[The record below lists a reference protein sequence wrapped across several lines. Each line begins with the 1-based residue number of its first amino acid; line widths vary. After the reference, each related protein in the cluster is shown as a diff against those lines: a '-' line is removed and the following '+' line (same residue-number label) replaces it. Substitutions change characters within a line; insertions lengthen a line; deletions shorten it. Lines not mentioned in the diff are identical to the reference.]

1 MRRGAR
7 PLDYVAM
14 TTARSPG
21 PALAAFAVALPM
33 VAIIAAVVQGAG
45 GADAEL
51 WAHLSEYVLG
61 RVAWNTVVLVIG
73 VVAVAMA
80 LGTSL
85 AWLTAACEF
94 PGRGFFSWALLLPM
108 AMPAYVL
115 AFVAV
120 AMLDFAGPVPAALRA
135 WFGSSFP
142 MPPIRSTGGVI
153 LVLALAAY
161 PYVYLMA
168 RGAFLT
174 HGARA
179 LEAARSLG
187 LGPWAGLFRVAV
199 PLARP
204 WLAGGAALVAME
216 ALADFGA
223 VSVFNYDTFTTAIY
237 QAWFSLFSIETALG
251 LALLLLV
258 FVAAAL
264 ALERAARG
272 RARYAAADA
281 GSRAPQR
288 LRLPGARGW
297 VACGYATGVLAV
309 GFVLPAAA
317 LARWAWEVA
326 PIDLDARYVEYVLRT
341 LGLAA
346 MAAIACLALALALG
360 YAMRQSGAR
369 TTAAAARVATLGY
382 AVPGAVLAVGVVTV
396 LGVLDDGLASVM
408 GREGLWLQGT
418 VLALL
423 IGYVAR
429 FLAVAH
435 GPVQGGFARIR
446 PSLDEAARGLGLG
459 TRELVA
465 RLHLPLLGAG
475 IGTAALLV
483 FVDVMKEMPITLM
496 TRPFGWDTLAVRV
509 FEMTAEG
516 EWERAALPALAIV
529 IAGLL
534 PVAVLTWRVER
545 AARAA

>member
-1 MRRGAR
+1 MGATSPR
-7 PLDYVAM
+7 VGSAIVAVV
-14 TTARSPG
+14 
-21 PALAAFAVALPM
+21 VALPM
-33 VAIIAAVVQGAG
+33 IAVLAAVVQGAG

-51 WAHLSEYVLG
+51 WAHLREHVLA
-61 RVAWNTVVLVIG
+61 RVMANTAILVVG
-73 VVAVAMA
+73 VVAIAVA

-108 AMPAYVL
+108 AVPAYVL

-120 AMLDFAGPVPAALRA
+120 ATLDYAGAVPVALRA
-135 WFGSSFP
+135 WLGAGFAVPS
-142 MPPIRSTGGVI
+142 IRSTGGVI
-153 LVLALAAY
+153 AVLGLASY

-174 HGARA
+174 HGARV
-179 LEAARSLG
+179 LEAAQSLG

-216 ALADFGA
+216 TLADFGA

-237 QAWFSLFSIETALG
+237 KSWYGLFSIETALE

-258 FVAAAL
+258 FVAIAL
-264 ALERAARG
+264 AAEQLARG
-272 RARYAAADA
+272 RGRYTAADSGA
-281 GSRAPQR
+281 RSGAR
-288 LRLPGARGW
+288 LSLPGVRGW
-297 VACGYATGVLAV
+297 LAFAFAATVFAI
-309 GFVLPAAA
+309 GFVLPAIA
-317 LARWAWEVA
+317 LARWAMHVA
-326 PIDLDARYVEYVLRT
+326 PLDLDAHYWGYIVRT
-341 LGLAA
+341 LGLSG
-346 MAAIACLALALALG
+346 MAAIACLSLALALG
-360 YAMRQSGAR
+360 YATRVGGGVVTGAATR
-369 TTAAAARVATLGY
+369 IATLGY
-382 AVPGAVLAVGVVTV
+382 AIPGTVLAVGVVSV
-396 LGVLDDGLASVM
+396 LGAVDAAWRGQT
-408 GREGLWLQGT
+408 GGEGLWLQGT
-418 VLALL
+418 VFALL
-423 IGYVAR
+423 FGYVAR

-435 GPVQGGFARIR
+435 GPIQGGFTRIR
-446 PSLDEAARGLGLG
+446 PSLEEAARSLGLT
-459 TRELVA
+459 TREVVG

-475 IGTAALLV
+475 IGTAVLLV

-516 EWERAALPALAIV
+516 EWERAALPSLAIV

-534 PVAVLTWRVER
+534 PVAVLTWRMER
-545 AARAA
+545 ATRAA

>member
-1 MRRGAR
+1 MISTGRFA
-7 PLDYVAM
+7 
-14 TTARSPG
+14 
-21 PALAAFAVALPM
+21 PALAALAVALPM
-33 VAIIAAVVQGAG
+33 LAVLVAVIQGAS

-51 WAHLSEYVLG
+51 WAHLREHVLA
-61 RVAWNTVVLVIG
+61 RVAWNTVLLVVGVVLV
-73 VVAVAMA
+73 ALA
-80 LGTSL
+80 LGTAL

-120 AMLDFAGPVPAALRA
+120 ATLDYAGAVPVALRA
-135 WFGSSFP
+135 WLGDGLWL
-142 MPPIRSTGGVI
+142 PPIRSTGGVI

-179 LEAARSLG
+179 LEAAQSLG

-216 ALADFGA
+216 TLADFGA

-237 QAWFSLFSIETALG
+237 KSWFGLFSIETALG
-251 LALLLLV
+251 LALLLMLL
-258 FVAAAL
+258 VAAAL
-264 ALERAARG
+264 AVERMARG
-272 RARYAAADA
+272 RARYSAADS
-281 GSRAPQR
+281 GSRAAAR
-288 LRLPGARGW
+288 LELPGARGW
-297 VACGYATGVLAV
+297 IASAV
-309 GFVLPAAA
+309 AAA
-317 LARWAWEVA
+317 VFAAGFLLPVIAIAHWAWQVA
-326 PIDLDARYVEYVLRT
+326 PLDFDARYLDYVLRT
-341 LGLAA
+341 LALAG
-346 MAAIACLALALALG
+346 MAAAACLALALVLG
-360 YAMRQSGAR
+360 YATRVSQGPV
-369 TTAAAARVATLGY
+369 TQAAARIATLGY
-382 AVPGAVLAVGVVTV
+382 AVPGAVLAVGVVGA
-396 LGVLDDGLASVM
+396 LGAVDALWRGVA
-408 GREGLWLQGT
+408 GGEGLWLQGT

-423 IGYVAR
+423 LGYVAR

-446 PSLDEAARGLGLG
+446 PSLEEAARGLGLSA
-459 TRELVA
+459 REVVT

-475 IGTAALLV
+475 IGTALLLV

-516 EWERAALPALAIV
+516 EWERAALPALVIV
-529 IAGLL
+529 LAGLL
-534 PVAVLTWRVER
+534 PVAVLTWRMER

>member
-1 MRRGAR
+1 MRASSLR
-7 PLDYVAM
+7 
-14 TTARSPG
+14 PG
-21 PALAAFAVALPM
+21 PTLAAIAVALPM
-33 VAIIAAVVQGAG
+33 IAVLIAIVHGAT

-51 WAHLSEYVLG
+51 WAHLREHVLTRVIANTAILVLG
-61 RVAWNTVVLVIG
+61 VVVI
-73 VVAVAMA
+73 ATA

-94 PGRGFFSWALLLPM
+94 PGRAFFSWALLLPM

-120 AMLDFAGPVPAALRA
+120 ATLDYAGAVPTALRDV
-135 WFGSSFP
+135 FGAGFRFP
-142 MPPIRSTGGVI
+142 AIRSTGGTI
-153 LVLALAAY
+153 AVLALAGY

-174 HGARA
+174 HGARV
-179 LEAARSLG
+179 LEAAQSLG

-216 ALADFGA
+216 TLADFGA

-237 QAWFSLFSIETALG
+237 KAWFGLFSIETALG
-251 LALLLLV
+251 LALLLLL
-258 FVAAAL
+258 FVVL
-264 ALERAARG
+264 ALIAERIARG
-272 RARYAAADA
+272 RARYSAADS
-281 GSRAPQR
+281 GVRAAER
-288 LRLPGARGW
+288 LALPGARGW
-297 VACGYATGVLAV
+297 ATFAYAAAV
-309 GFVLPAAA
+309 FAIGFVLPAVA
-317 LARWAWEVA
+317 LGRWAWEVA
-326 PIDLDARYVEYVLRT
+326 AIDLDLRYLGYILRT
-341 LGLAA
+341 LGLAG
-346 MAAIACLALALALG
+346 MAALACVALALVLG
-360 YAMRQSGAR
+360 YA
-369 TTAAAARVATLGY
+369 TRVADSALTRSASRIATLGY
-382 AVPGAVLAVGVVTV
+382 AIPGAVLAVGVVSA
-396 LGVLDDGLASVM
+396 LGAIDLRFRALAGS
-408 GREGLWLQGT
+408 EGLWLQGT

-423 IGYVAR
+423 LGYVAR

-435 GPVQGGFARIR
+435 GPIQGGFTRIR
-446 PSLDEAARGLGLG
+446 PSLEEAARALGLSA
-459 TRELVA
+459 REVVS

-475 IGTAALLV
+475 IGTAVLLV

-516 EWERAALPALAIV
+516 DWERAALPALAIV
-529 IAGLL
+529 VAGLL
-534 PVAVLTWRVER
+534 PVALLTWRMER

>member
-1 MRRGAR
+1 
-7 PLDYVAM
+7 M
-14 TTARSPG
+14 TSSQRLG
-21 PALAAFAVALPM
+21 PALAAIAVALPM
-33 VAIIAAVVQGAG
+33 IAVVVAVVHGAT
-45 GADAEL
+45 GADPEL
-51 WAHLSEYVLG
+51 WAHLREHVLG
-61 RVAWNTVVLVIG
+61 RVAWNTVILVTG
-73 VVAVAMA
+73 VVATAMA

-94 PGRGFFSWALLLPM
+94 PGRSFFSWALLLPM

-120 AMLDFAGPVPAALRA
+120 ATLDYAGAVPTALRS
-135 WFGSSFP
+135 WFGAGLWL
-142 MPPIRSTGGVI
+142 PPIRSTGGVI
-153 LVLALAAY
+153 AVLALAGY

-168 RGAFLT
+168 RGAFMT

-179 LEAARSLG
+179 LEAAQSLG

-216 ALADFGA
+216 TLADFGA

-237 QAWFSLFSIETALG
+237 KAWFALFSIETALG

-258 FVAAAL
+258 FVVAAL

-272 RARYAAADA
+272 RARYSAADSGA
-281 GSRAPQR
+281 RAPIR
-288 LRLPGARGW
+288 LELRGARGW
-297 VACGYATGVLAV
+297 IAFAYAGLVFAL
-309 GFVLPAAA
+309 GFALPAVA
-317 LARWAWEVA
+317 LAGWAWKVA
-326 PIDLDARYVEYVLRT
+326 PIDLDARYVDYALRT
-341 LGLAA
+341 LGLAG
-346 MAAIACLALALALG
+346 MAAALCLALALVLG
-360 YAMRQSGAR
+360 YATRQ
-369 TTAAAARVATLGY
+369 AAGRVTRVAARIATLGY
-382 AVPGAVLAVGVVTV
+382 AVPGAVLAVGVVTA
-396 LGVLDDGLASVM
+396 LGAADMGYRALA
-408 GREGLWLQGT
+408 GGEGLWLQGT
-418 VLALL
+418 VFALL
-423 IGYVAR
+423 LGYVAR

-446 PSLDEAARGLGLG
+446 PSLEEAARGLGLG
-459 TRELVA
+459 ARELFT

-475 IGTAALLV
+475 VGTAVLLV

-516 EWERAALPALAIV
+516 DWERAALPSLAIV

-534 PVAVLTWRVER
+534 PVALLTWRTER

>member
-1 MRRGAR
+1 MMSTGRFA
-7 PLDYVAM
+7 
-14 TTARSPG
+14 

-33 VAIIAAVVQGAG
+33 LAVLVAVIQGAT

-51 WAHLSEYVLG
+51 WAHLREYVLA
-61 RVAWNTVVLVIG
+61 RVAWNTVMLVVG
-73 VVAVAMA
+73 VVLIALA
-80 LGTSL
+80 LGTAL

-94 PGRGFFSWALLLPM
+94 PGRAFFSWALLLPM

-120 AMLDFAGPVPAALRA
+120 ATLDYAGAVPVALRA
-135 WFGSSFP
+135 WFGDGLWL
-142 MPPIRSTGGVI
+142 PPIRSTGGVI

-179 LEAARSLG
+179 LEAAQSLG

-216 ALADFGA
+216 TLADFGA

-237 QAWFSLFSIETALG
+237 KSWFGLFSIETALG
-251 LALLLLV
+251 LALLLMLL
-258 FVAAAL
+258 VAAAL
-264 ALERAARG
+264 GVERLARG
-272 RARYAAADA
+272 RARYSAADSGA
-281 GSRAPQR
+281 RAASR
-288 LRLPGARGW
+288 LELPGARGW
-297 VACGYATGVLAV
+297 LACAG
-309 GFVLPAAA
+309 AAA
-317 LARWAWEVA
+317 VFAAGFLLPVIVIARWAWDVA
-326 PIDLDARYVEYVLRT
+326 PLDFDARYMSYVLRT
-341 LGLAA
+341 LALAG
-346 MAAIACLALALALG
+346 MAAAACLALALVLG
-360 YAMRQSGAR
+360 YATRVSQGR
-369 TTAAAARVATLGY
+369 VTQAAARIATLGY
-382 AVPGAVLAVGVVTV
+382 AVPGAVLAVGVVGA
-396 LGVLDDGLASVM
+396 LGAVDGLWRGLA
-408 GREGLWLQGT
+408 GGEGLWLQGT

-423 IGYVAR
+423 LGYVAR

-446 PSLDEAARGLGLG
+446 PSLEEAARGLGLDA
-459 TRELVA
+459 REVVT

-475 IGTAALLV
+475 IGSALLLV

-516 EWERAALPALAIV
+516 EWERAALPALVIV
-529 IAGLL
+529 LAGLL
-534 PVAVLTWRVER
+534 PVVLLTWRMER